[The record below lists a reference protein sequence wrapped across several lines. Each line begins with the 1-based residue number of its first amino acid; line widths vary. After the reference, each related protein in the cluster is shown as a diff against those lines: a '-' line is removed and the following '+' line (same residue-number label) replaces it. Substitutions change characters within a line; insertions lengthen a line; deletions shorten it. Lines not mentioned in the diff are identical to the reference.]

1 MAHRNTMFK
10 SCDYCRH
17 RKKRCVI
24 LPGAARCSDC
34 QHLDIP
40 CEFSPRQPS
49 EKRRVNARQIAARV
63 GASSSALGGSH
74 QSPDSNGRDHE
85 VEEAN
90 LKQGDCQ
97 LPLAGRRDM
106 ANKRLFTSRSTEQV
120 FEGRDGPPTL
130 SELYWRDVHPFWPFA
145 TPEMLD
151 RGEAGRFPDFM
162 RCVDLA
168 CRLSL
173 NLLEE
178 SEDLLKRVMEVK
190 ETLQHPRLS
199 MPTIAGAL
207 LLSAFLDLDDEL
219 LQRVC
224 AGMCFF
230 QMIQANHSSRY
241 STASSMSMFVVQIQ
255 FLHPSWPEH
264 FSPTSGDDYLATP
277 IHLYIFRLI
286 SCSNMP
292 TRWIQ
297 KASAITTSDSPV
309 MPPSLI
315 NCAYLSKQKV

>member
-24 LPGAARCSDC
+24 LPGAAARCSDC
-34 QHLDIP
+34 QHLDLA
-40 CEFSPRQPS
+40 CEFSPRLPS

-63 GASSSALGGSH
+63 GSSASALGGSQ
-74 QSPDSNGRDHE
+74 QSPDSNGREHE

-90 LKQGDCQ
+90 LKPGDCQ

-106 ANKRLFTSRSTEQV
+106 ANKRLFTSRSNQPV
-120 FEGRDGPPTL
+120 FEGSDGPPSL

-178 SEDLLKRVMEVK
+178 SEDLSTRVKEVK
-190 ETLQHPRLS
+190 EMLRHPRLS

-224 AGMCFF
+224 ARMNPIET
-230 QMIQANHSSRY
+230 IQANHHTRYLTVSSTNTHAALILSLR
-241 STASSMSMFVVQIQ
+241 
-255 FLHPSWPEH
+255 LSWPEH
-264 FSPTSGDDYLATP
+264 FSPTSGDDSLATP
-277 IHLYIFRLI
+277 IHLYILNQT
-286 SCSNMP
+286 SYSNSP
-292 TRWIQ
+292 KRWTR
-297 KASAITTSDSPV
+297 KASVITICASPA

-315 NCAYLSKQKV
+315 SCA